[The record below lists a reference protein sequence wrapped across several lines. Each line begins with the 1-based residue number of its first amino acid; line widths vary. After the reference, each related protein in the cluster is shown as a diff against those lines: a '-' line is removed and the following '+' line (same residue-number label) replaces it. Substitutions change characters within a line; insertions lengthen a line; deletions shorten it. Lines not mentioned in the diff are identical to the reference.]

1 MISKCENVVIN
12 RVKFSEFEGF
22 DPAAEGVDGLKLVGY
37 IENEDGKRNISID
50 FGALLK
56 KNGEIA
62 NIGAYIHAGN
72 ISETSSPVSIN
83 KICDRTCGLK
93 IDDNTLAFIQISGL
107 STTSGIID
115 SDNTLD
121 IAFATESYAVGQ
133 EIAVLFEQIPGSLIL
148 YSRATGQPFYSGDV
162 ALPHV
167 DVFTRF
173 IKIDGVSP
181 SIIPVETY
189 IGANN
194 KFFTYVSST
203 PVDVPSPIDFIDD
216 VSASKKYVNNK
227 IQATEDKLS
236 ADFSAADEVVKTGLE
251 TLVNDLDN
259 ELTQKIDD
267 INSAIEGNDNDLAKI
282 LHVEKFASLEELQNA
297 AETMDSHKLS
307 RLIALVNQGEAD
319 AYAEYICLN
328 PDKTGETKQFHLLG
342 DADTVFAS
350 DESEKTHGSVVL
362 VSNIDEEILN
372 TEKYGTISATNNQY
386 KAAKGYALSPIA
398 LIDIYK
404 KHKETTESINSEIDS
419 INKEISS
426 TKTEL
431 KEEIGSTKE
440 ELKNEISFIKEE
452 LEIDDDI
459 HGDHQSRIEKL
470 EKQIVDNS
478 SETSNA
484 IDEIRAAIGL
494 DGCVDGCTCTDKNCC
509 STAGKCSILCRVS
522 ENERDISS
530 LNDEILKVNAKS
542 VNNARQ
548 IEETLSKIDENKA
561 ISDATFNGLAEA
573 IDTKFEE
580 RDSNIATLSDLIE
593 KNSANIEKNVKDIKA
608 NGDNLGNLFTK
619 LSIAESEIISIK
631 DKNTS
636 IDGEISTIKT
646 NITSQESAI
655 NNLLTENIRIQSTLE
670 ANKLASDTAI
680 AKIDANL
687 GVIDNRITNNF
698 TDIKKLSENLSSL
711 VQQTAKIN
719 ELEHKLTQ
727 KIEPDLTAVQNGLSE
742 VNKGVYAA
750 NERADKAVETAN
762 SATNDAEQAI
772 ERANQAIASAAAA
785 TTAAGDA
792 AEIANNAVG
801 LATEAEEHAEA
812 AKIQAEAANDTIQEI
827 IATNQ
832 KSHTFCLNYAA
843 GSESGNFE
851 ITYSEI
857 FRDIDDSALFNISV
871 ISTTVDGIQIIPTI
885 TYGGSI
891 DDNGA
896 DNRIINV
903 STGIVNA
910 LTTIV
915 VHAYA
920 RNLHIREMN

>member
-189 IGANN
+189 IGTNN

-297 AETMDSHKLS
+297 AEAMDSHKLS

-386 KAAKGYALSPIA
+386 KATKGYALSPIA

-404 KHKETTESINSEIDS
+404 KHKETTESIDSLTNNINSEIDS

-426 TKTEL
+426 AKTEL
-431 KEEIGSTKE
+431 KEEIDSTKE
-440 ELKNEISFIKEE
+440 ELENEISSIKEE

-494 DGCVDGCTCTDKNCC
+494 DGCADGCTCTDKNCC

-636 IDGEISTIKT
+636 IDGEISAIKT

-655 NNLLTENIRIQSTLE
+655 NNLLTENIRIQSALE

-687 GVIDNRITNNF
+687 GVIDGRITTNF
-698 TDIKKLSENLSSL
+698 TDIRKLSENLSSL

-742 VNKGVYAA
+742 INKGVYAA
-750 NERADKAVETAN
+750 NEKADKAVETAN
-762 SATNDAEQAI
+762 S
-772 ERANQAIASAAAA
+772 AIASAAAA
-785 TTAAGDA
+785 TTAASDA
-792 AEIANNAVG
+792 AEIADNAVK
-801 LATEAEEHAEA
+801 LATKAEERAEAASSHAEA
-812 AKIQAEAANDTIQEI
+812 AKTQAEAANDTIREI
-827 IATNQ
+827 IAANQ

-843 GSESGNFE
+843 GSENGNFE